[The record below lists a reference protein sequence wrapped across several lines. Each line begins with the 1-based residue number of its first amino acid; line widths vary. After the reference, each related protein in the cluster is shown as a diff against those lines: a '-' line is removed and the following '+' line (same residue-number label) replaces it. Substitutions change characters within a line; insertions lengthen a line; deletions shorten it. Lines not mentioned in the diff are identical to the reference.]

1 MSTGPDD
8 VDLRFLLQRLHLIG
22 RDFGDEVEFARAQT
36 RDAGGEFRNF
46 HEDHVVGRRLLAPVA
61 VKAGEFDAVARAE
74 FDDLVGARADG
85 LLDPV
90 VPTARGFVGF
100 LRDDFGHASREA
112 AFDQRVGRLH
122 RDLHGVVVDLLD
134 FLQTAEEFP
143 GVSAARSLFAREAFG
158 TEGED
163 HVVGGKGRAVME
175 DDALTELEF
184 DRFRGDALPGFRKT
198 GGESA
203 RLLIGVHERF
213 VDRIDDAVRGIGI
226 EALRFDRG
234 GKLRHGDHHAFGRSE
249 GAGAAGGEKR
259 GGDDFLHLHEGS
271 PRDVAS
277 EKVTQRP
284 RPNVRFCVVDI
295 ISNGFDNPVTTS

>member
-1 MSTGPDD
+1 
-8 VDLRFLLQRLHLIG
+8 
-22 RDFGDEVEFARAQT
+22 
-36 RDAGGEFRNF
+36 
-46 HEDHVVGRRLLAPVA
+46 
-61 VKAGEFDAVARAE
+61 
-74 FDDLVGARADG
+74 
-85 LLDPV
+85 
-90 VPTARGFVGF
+90 
-100 LRDDFGHASREA
+100 
-112 AFDQRVGRLH
+112 
-122 RDLHGVVVDLLD
+122 
-134 FLQTAEEFP
+134 
-143 GVSAARSLFAREAFG
+143 
-158 TEGED
+158 
-163 HVVGGKGRAVME
+163 ME